1 VATTKYPLPTNK
13 ELVSKTGLMLL
24 RLLLV
29 VGAALAQTDGTRRF
43 VLPTTLVLTNQ
54 SRIQL
59 IVAPNGRTITCLRS
73 SKSTSVGQWYGR
85 RDSVAGSLRRFTLNK
100 HALLVS
106 LLGTVTATA
115 MPETP
120 ILSPWP
126 MPMAR
131 NECLDRFKWNR
142 SSVK

>member
-1 VATTKYPLPTNK
+1 
-13 ELVSKTGLMLL
+13 MLL

-29 VGAALAQTDGTRRF
+29 VGAALAQSDGTRRF

-85 RDSVAGSLRRFTLNK
+85 RDSCCRLAPNVFTLNPTRT
-100 HALLVS
+100 ALLS
-106 LLGTVTATA
+106 LGMVTATA
-115 MPETP
+115 MPETQ
-120 ILSPWP
+120 ILSP
-126 MPMAR
+126 
-131 NECLDRFKWNR
+131 
-142 SSVK
+142 